1 MKKRVSDADL
11 VKELEKLLDS
21 VDGINRESLL
31 FQIKALKLEQE
42 AGSDFKTLGFTR
54 ASRSKLENKIERE
67 KNLLS
72 GYKKI
77 IEADPSLAASL
88 KQKCDYVYTKIY
100 FLNKELSH
108 TEDREDS
115 KDMGHKTSGT
125 VTFHIVEYECDP
137 MQKTEAMDFVVDLC
151 VKKTIVPASG
161 KKISVELC
169 SNREIELVV
178 KAEGGRIIG
187 LLFFPCENLIDLN
200 EDLVYIFYFR
210 GSAILKTKIDFQRQK
225 RIARKNAEIVS
236 VLKWGHELVVIHG
249 RIAPLYCGVCKGIVK
264 MFDESHRCKNCR
276 FTCHKKCSSYILF
289 WCTMSPQKEPDK
301 TPLKR
306 YNIRHKL
313 EEEHSTGI
321 RWCGHCGDRIVSGK
335 KQYECSA
342 CGVHFHN
349 ECEVFLYPSC
359 QLDLSF
365 RKAVAE
371 IKVPEHDTLKAV
383 SDVSIDDFSLVKVLG
398 RGSFGKVMLARHKKN
413 KGIVAMKILK
423 KESVVNANNLV
434 YLEIE
439 RHVLEL
445 VSMHRHPFL
454 MHMQY
459 CFQDRSNVYFG
470 TEYLPGGDLF
480 HHISERTFSDKQ
492 NRLWIS
498 EIVLGIGFLHSKN
511 IIYRDLKLDNIMLTA
526 DGHVKIA
533 DFGLCKEKVGLTT
546 STYTF
551 CGTLDTIAPEVI
563 RGKGYTKDADWW
575 SLGVVMFEM
584 YESESPFNGATSKEL
599 TSSILRDEP
608 KYTSS
613 TPDIARSLMAML
625 LEKDPEKRIGHGEAD
640 AESIKQ
646 HRYFEDVD
654 WDAVEKREVVS
665 EFHPGSKFSNFDQ
678 EFTDEPIV
686 ITPSNS
692 VPSYE
697 KFFTNFHG

>member
-1 MKKRVSDADL
+1 MNKRISDEDL
-11 VKELEKLLDS
+11 VKELERLLDS
-21 VDGINRESLL
+21 VDGINRESLI
-31 FQIKALKLEQE
+31 FQIKALKLELE
-42 AGSDFKTLGFTR
+42 AENDCKTLGFKR
-54 ASRSKLENKIERE
+54 ASKSKLENKIERE

-77 IEADPSLAASL
+77 IEADPSLTKSL
-88 KQKCDYVYTKIY
+88 KHKCDYSYTKIY
-100 FLNKELSH
+100 FLNKELRHS
-108 TEDREDS
+108 EDREDS
-115 KDMGHKTSGT
+115 KGMGHKTSGT
-125 VTFHIVEYECDP
+125 VTFNIIEYECDP
-137 MQKTEAMDFVVDLC
+137 LQETTAIDFVVDLS
-151 VKKTIVPASG
+151 VKKTVVPVGG
-161 KKISVELC
+161 KKVKVDLC
-169 SNREIELVV
+169 NNREIELIV
-178 KAEGGRIIG
+178 KAENERITG
-187 LLFFPCENLIDLN
+187 MLFFPCESLIDLN
-200 EDLVYIFYFR
+200 EDLVYIFHFR
-210 GSAILKTKIDFQRQK
+210 GSAIMKAKMGFQRQK

-249 RIAPLYCGVCKGIVK
+249 RVIPLYCGVCRGIVK
-264 MFDESHRCKNCR
+264 MFDESHRCRNCR
-276 FTCHKKCSSYILF
+276 FTCHKKCSDYIMF
-289 WCTMSPQKEPDK
+289 WCTMSSQKEPDK
-301 TPLKR
+301 KLLKR

-313 EEEHSTGI
+313 KEEYSTGI

-335 KQYECSA
+335 KQYVCSV
-342 CGVHFHN
+342 CGLHFHN

-359 QLDLSF
+359 QLEQDL

-371 IKVPEHDTLKAV
+371 IQVPEHDTLKAV
-383 SDVSIDDFSLVKVLG
+383 SRVSIDDFSLVKVLG
-398 RGSFGKVMLARHKKN
+398 RGSFGKVMLARHKEN

-423 KESVVNANNLV
+423 KERVVNANNLV

-480 HHISERTFSDKQ
+480 HHISERTFSDEQ

-498 EIVLGIGFLHSKN
+498 EIVLGVGFLHSKN

-584 YESESPFNGATSKEL
+584 YESESPFNGATSQEQ
-599 TSSILRDEP
+599 TRSVLRDEP

-613 TPDIARSLMAML
+613 TPDTARDLMEKL
-625 LEKDPEKRIGHGEAD
+625 LERDSAARIGHGEAD

-646 HRYFEDVD
+646 HKYFRGVD
-654 WDAVEKREVVS
+654 WEAVEKGEIVS
-665 EFHPGSKFSNFDQ
+665 EFQPGSKFSNFDQ

-692 VPSYE
+692 VLSYE